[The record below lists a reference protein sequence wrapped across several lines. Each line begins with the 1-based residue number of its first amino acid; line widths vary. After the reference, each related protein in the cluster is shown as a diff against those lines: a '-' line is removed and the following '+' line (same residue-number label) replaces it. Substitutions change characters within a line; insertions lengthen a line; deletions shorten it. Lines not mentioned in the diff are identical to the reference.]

1 MPRASSAAYDC
12 CFRRQGLPR
21 AAGRDMSS
29 REWIMV
35 VGATI
40 LEAGFVAF
48 IIWSFV

>member
-1 MPRASSAAYDC
+1 
-12 CFRRQGLPR
+12 
-21 AAGRDMSS
+21 MSS

-48 IIWSFV
+48 VIWGFA